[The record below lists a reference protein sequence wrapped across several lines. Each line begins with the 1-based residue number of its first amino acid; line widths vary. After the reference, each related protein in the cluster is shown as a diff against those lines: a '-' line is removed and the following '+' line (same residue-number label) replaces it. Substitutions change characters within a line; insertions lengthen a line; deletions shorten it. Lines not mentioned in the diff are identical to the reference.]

1 VLGTA
6 PPTSRAASRLPG
18 NLVSTPQAT
27 SQQSERRC
35 NYPDVSTEFPGN
47 VAAVEAR
54 MQVEQAESGVL
65 AMKNEKYC
73 KESGHSQAADST
85 KEG

>member
-1 VLGTA
+1 MGTA
-6 PPTSRAASRLPG
+6 PPTFRAASRLPG
-18 NLVSTPQAT
+18 YFASATQATPQ
-27 SQQSERRC
+27 QPERCR
-35 NYPDVSTEFPGN
+35 NYLDVSTEFPGN
-47 VAAVEAR
+47 VVVAVTK

-85 KEG
+85 KED